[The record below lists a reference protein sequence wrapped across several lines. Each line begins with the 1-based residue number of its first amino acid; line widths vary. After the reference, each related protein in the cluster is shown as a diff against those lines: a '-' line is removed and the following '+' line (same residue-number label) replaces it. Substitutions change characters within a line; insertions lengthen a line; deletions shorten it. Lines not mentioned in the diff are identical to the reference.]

1 MNKNQKIE
9 QLRKSVRKVI
19 QEELTVKRTITIPV
33 ANLPLFKTGE
43 QPTVI
48 NPITGEEEIVS
59 DISSWATSNEELTT
73 GTPSGEK
80 KTGIVTIPLM
90 DKNGNVVGYVKRKGT
105 GKDIVMVGRFGPS
118 TKGKVDEEEN
128 NFLPEPPDQLDDI
141 PSVTLH
147 IDDEG
152 MMKIEVS
159 ALFHDQGNGKVPLLI
174 NNPVLQELV
183 MKAIQVETQKAFR
196 KAVHGVLGVPYGL
209 PESSTVPDES
219 NESLIV
225 RLRNTPTYKNLLLGS
240 TE

>member
-1 MNKNQKIE
+1 
-9 QLRKSVRKVI
+9 
-19 QEELTVKRTITIPV
+19 
-33 ANLPLFKTGE
+33 
-43 QPTVI
+43 
-48 NPITGEEEIVS
+48 
-59 DISSWATSNEELTT
+59 
-73 GTPSGEK
+73 
-80 KTGIVTIPLM
+80 
-90 DKNGNVVGYVKRKGT
+90 
-105 GKDIVMVGRFGPS
+105 MVGRFGPS

-159 ALFHDQGNGKVPLLI
+159 AFFHDQGNGKVPLLI

-219 NESLIV
+219 PTENIPSNPPKNTPKNPKPGSREKAARNIGQIEMFDESLII
-225 RLRNTPTYKNLLLGS
+225 RLRNTPTYKKLLLGS